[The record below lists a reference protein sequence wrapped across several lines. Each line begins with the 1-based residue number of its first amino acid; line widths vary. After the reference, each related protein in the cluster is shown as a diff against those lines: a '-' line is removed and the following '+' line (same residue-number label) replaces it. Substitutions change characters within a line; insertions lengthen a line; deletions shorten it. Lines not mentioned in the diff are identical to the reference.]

1 MDESESRSELY
12 RLRYD
17 EKKTLQEIANIF
29 GKSIYW
35 VNSRLNKKYEPSKI
49 RQTIADIEA
58 ISKFENENIEIS
70 EESSIVFNLRKK
82 GLTYEEIA
90 SKLNRSIYWVHSRLE
105 GKYAPKGRRAEKNF
119 QEERVIP
126 FLEHMGHTGIMQY
139 VRTSNYGITQEADIV
154 SSLNG
159 TQVVTEVKIS
169 ITHHQLQTAI
179 GQLAIHRFT
188 YNYKSLL
195 QIALPKE
202 TDRTKIPDDL
212 LKFLNV
218 HEYCNIIFIP

>member
-1 MDESESRSELY
+1 MIIAESEFLMLKCCNGGIVDESESRSELY

-49 RQTIADIEA
+49 RQTIADIES
-58 ISKFENENIEIS
+58 ISKFENGNTEIS
-70 EESSIVFNLRKK
+70 EESTIVFNLRKQ

-119 QEERVIP
+119 QEERVVP
-126 FLEHMGHTGIMQY
+126 FLEQLGHTGIMQY
-139 VRTSNYGITQEADIV
+139 VRTSNYGVTQEADIV
-154 SSLNG
+154 SSFNG
-159 TQVVTEVKIS
+159 SQVVTEVKIS
-169 ITHHQLQTAI
+169 INHHQLQTAI
-179 GQLAIHRFT
+179 GQLVVHRFT
-188 YNYKSLL
+188 YN
-195 QIALPKE
+195 QEALFVVVQ
-202 TDRTKIPDDL
+202 T
-212 LKFLNV
+212 
-218 HEYCNIIFIP
+218 